1 MLESNP
7 QLMPN
12 LNASLTRCLHRSQ
25 SDPEIPDAETPDP
38 GQIIGI
44 PDFPNPGIPAKPGFP
59 ISRIPGS
66 RQTGIQIRENPD
78 FFAATRTVIA
88 SAHC

>member
-1 MLESNP
+1 
-7 QLMPN
+7 MPN